1 MQITVD
7 ISMYPLQE
15 NYVPLIK
22 SFIIRLREYPGIE
35 VLTNQLSTQLTGKFD
50 DVTQALN
57 DCMAESMAQ
66 GGRVVFVARYINA
79 PLDIGRMP
87 EIC

>member
-1 MQITVD
+1 MKITVD

-15 NYVPLIK
+15 DYVPLIK

-35 VLTNQLSTQLTGKFD
+35 LVTNQLSTQLTGEFD
-50 DVTQALN
+50 NVTLALN
-57 DCMAESMAQ
+57 ACMAESMAQ
-66 GGRVVFVARYINA
+66 GGRVVFVARYLNVA
-79 PLDIGRMP
+79 LDISRMP